1 MLHIVFLLLKT
12 RKMTIEQSNIRWI
25 QTENVKWFCLT
36 SNSWQEFEEHRN
48 NKLVLFLHGTGGS
61 YECWD
66 EISKGLSRS
75 FVTLCLDLPGHGK
88 SENSTQFKLSLRN
101 IAIELSQLLKLL
113 NIKKLKTIVGHS
125 AGSTLAIELSD
136 YNKQIE
142 VEKIIGINPSLVP
155 PPFHF
160 TMALSPL
167 ISPFIT
173 SETSV
178 SWLSKIINNS
188 TIIEKLLDSTG
199 SNLKDPIKR
208 DRYARLFNNKK
219 HLKGALKFMA
229 ETNVMRVL
237 QNVHS
242 AKTKFLFIIGTKDN
256 WVRPDN
262 LKNIFSK
269 YFPQAKILELD
280 GGHLLNET
288 HAKELCKLIL
298 QELTYRGN
306 SI

>member
-1 MLHIVFLLLKT
+1 
-12 RKMTIEQSNIRWI
+12 MTLEQSNIRWI

-36 SNSWQEFEEHRN
+36 SNSWQEFDTQRN

-66 EISKGLSRS
+66 EISKGISQN

-88 SENSTQFKLSLRN
+88 SENNKQFKLSLRN

-125 AGSTLAIELSD
+125 AGTTLAIELSNC
-136 YNKQIE
+136 NKQIE

-208 DRYARLFNNKK
+208 DRYSRLFNNKK
-219 HLKGALKFMA
+219 HLKGALNFMA
-229 ETNVMRVL
+229 ETDVMSVL

-242 AKTKFLFIIGTKDN
+242 TKTKFFFIIGIKDA
-256 WVRPDN
+256 WVKSDS

-269 YFPQAKILELD
+269 YFPQAKILEIE

-298 QELTYRGN
+298 QELTYGGN

>member
-1 MLHIVFLLLKT
+1 
-12 RKMTIEQSNIRWI
+12 MTIEEQSNIRWI

-36 SNSWQEFEEHRN
+36 ANSWQEFEEHRN
-48 NKLVLFLHGTGGS
+48 NKLVLFLHGTGGN

-66 EISKGLSRS
+66 EISKGLSQN
-75 FVTLCLDLPGHGK
+75 FITLCLDLPGHGR
-88 SENSTQFKLSLRN
+88 SENSKQFKLSLRN
-101 IAIELSQLLKLL
+101 IAVELSQLFKLL

-125 AGSTLAIELSD
+125 AGTTLAIELSNC
-136 YNKQIE
+136 NKQIE
-142 VEKIIGINPSLVP
+142 VEKIIGINPSLIP

-160 TMALSPL
+160 TMAVSPL

-173 SETSV
+173 SETSI
-178 SWLSKIINNS
+178 SWLSKIINKS
-188 TIIEKLLDSTG
+188 TVIEKLLDSTG

-208 DRYARLFNNKK
+208 DRYARLFNNKN
-219 HLKGALKFMA
+219 HLKGALNFMA
-229 ETNVMRVL
+229 QTDVMSVL
-237 QNVHS
+237 QNIHS
-242 AKTKFLFIIGTKDN
+242 AKTRFFFIIGTKDN
-256 WVRPDN
+256 WVKPDN
-262 LKNIFSK
+262 LKNILIK
-269 YFPQAKILELD
+269 YFPQAKILELN

>member
-1 MLHIVFLLLKT
+1 
-12 RKMTIEQSNIRWI
+12 MTKEQSKIKRI

-36 SNSWQEFEEHRN
+36 SNSWQDFEEHRN

-66 EISKGLSRS
+66 EIAKGLSHS

-88 SENSTQFKLSLRN
+88 SENNKQFKLSLRN
-101 IAIELSQLLKLL
+101 IAIELSQLFELL

-125 AGSTLAIELSD
+125 AGTTLAIELSNC
-136 YNKQIE
+136 NKQIE

-288 HAKELCKLIL
+288 HATELCKLIF

-306 SI
+306 SL

>member
-1 MLHIVFLLLKT
+1 
-12 RKMTIEQSNIRWI
+12 MTEEKSNVRWI

-66 EISKGLSRS
+66 EISKGLSQT

-88 SENSTQFKLSLRN
+88 SENSKRFKLSLRN
-101 IAIELSQLLKLL
+101 IAIELSQLLNLL
-113 NIKKLKTIVGHS
+113 NIKSLKTIVSHS
-125 AGSTLAIELSD
+125 AGTTLAIEFSN

-142 VEKIIGINPSLVP
+142 VEEIIGINPSLVP

-178 SWLSKIINNS
+178 SLLSKIINNS

-219 HLKGALKFMA
+219 HLKGALNFMA
-229 ETNVMRVL
+229 ETDVISVL
-237 QNVHS
+237 QNANS
-242 AKTKFLFIIGTKDN
+242 AKTKFFFIIGIKDS
-256 WVRPDN
+256 WVRSDS

-298 QELTYRGN
+298 QELTHRSN

>member
-1 MLHIVFLLLKT
+1 MAK
-12 RKMTIEQSNIRWI
+12 EQSKIRWI

-36 SNSWQEFEEHRN
+36 LNSWQEFEENSN

-66 EISKGLSRS
+66 EIAKGLSHS

-88 SENSTQFKLSLRN
+88 SENNKTFKLSLRN
-101 IAIELSQLLKLL
+101 IATELSQLLKLL
-113 NIKKLKTIVGHS
+113 NIKKLKTIVSHS
-125 AGSTLAIELSD
+125 AGTTLAVELSNR
-136 YNKQIE
+136 NKQIE
-142 VEKIIGINPSLVP
+142 VEKVIGINPSLVP

-188 TIIEKLLDSTG
+188 TIIERLLDSTG
-199 SNLKDPIKR
+199 SKLKDPIKR
-208 DRYARLFNNKK
+208 DRYAKLFKNKK
-219 HLKGALKFMA
+219 HLKGALNFMA
-229 ETNVMRVL
+229 ETDVMSVL

-242 AKTKFLFIIGTKDN
+242 SKTKFFFIIGIKDA
-256 WVRPDN
+256 WVKSDS

-269 YFPQAKILELD
+269 YFPQAKVLEMD

-288 HAKELCKLIL
+288 HSKELCKLIL
-298 QELTYRGN
+298 QELTYCGD

>member
-1 MLHIVFLLLKT
+1 
-12 RKMTIEQSNIRWI
+12 MTKEQSNIRWV

-36 SNSWQEFEEHRN
+36 SNSWQEFEENSN

-66 EISKGLSRS
+66 EIAKGLNHS

-88 SENSTQFKLSLRN
+88 SENNKTFKLSLRN

-113 NIKKLKTIVGHS
+113 NIKKLKAIVGHS
-125 AGSTLAIELSD
+125 AGTTLAVELSNC
-136 YNKQIE
+136 NKQIE

-173 SETSV
+173 SEPSI

-188 TIIEKLLDSTG
+188 SIIEKLLDSTG
-199 SNLKDPIKR
+199 SNLIDPIKR
-208 DRYARLFNNKK
+208 DRYAKLFNNKK
-219 HLKGALKFMA
+219 HLKGALNFMA
-229 ETNVMRVL
+229 ETDVMSVL
-237 QNVHS
+237 QSVHS
-242 AKTKFLFIIGTKDN
+242 AKTKFFFIIGIEDA
-256 WVRPDN
+256 WVKSDD

-298 QELTYRGN
+298 HELTYCGN
-306 SI
+306 GI

>member
-1 MLHIVFLLLKT
+1 
-12 RKMTIEQSNIRWI
+12 MTEEQSKIRWI

-66 EISKGLSRS
+66 EISKGLSQT

-88 SENSTQFKLSLRN
+88 SENSKRFKLSLRN
-101 IAIELSQLLKLL
+101 IAIELSQLLNLL
-113 NIKKLKTIVGHS
+113 NIKSLKTIVSHS
-125 AGSTLAIELSD
+125 AGTTLAIEFSN

-142 VEKIIGINPSLVP
+142 VEEIIGINPSLVP

-178 SWLSKIINNS
+178 SLLSKIINNS

-199 SNLKDPIKR
+199 SNLNDPIKR
-208 DRYARLFNNKK
+208 NRYAKLFNNKK
-219 HLKGALKFMA
+219 HLKGALNFMA
-229 ETNVMRVL
+229 ETDVMSVL
-237 QNVHS
+237 QNANS
-242 AKTKFLFIIGTKDN
+242 AKTKFLFIIGIKDA
-256 WVRPDN
+256 WVKSDR

-288 HAKELCKLIL
+288 HAEELCKLIL
-298 QELTYRGN
+298 QELTHRSN

>member
-1 MLHIVFLLLKT
+1 
-12 RKMTIEQSNIRWI
+12 MTEEKSNIRWI

-66 EISKGLSRS
+66 EISKGLSQT

-88 SENSTQFKLSLRN
+88 SENSKRFKLSLRN
-101 IAIELSQLLKLL
+101 IAIELSQLLNLL
-113 NIKKLKTIVGHS
+113 NIKSLKTIVSHS
-125 AGSTLAIELSD
+125 AGTTLAIEFSN

-142 VEKIIGINPSLVP
+142 VEEIIGINPSLVP

-178 SWLSKIINNS
+178 SLLSKMINNS

-208 DRYARLFNNKK
+208 ERYARLFNNKK
-219 HLKGALKFMA
+219 HLKGALNFMA
-229 ETNVMRVL
+229 ETDVISVL
-237 QNVHS
+237 QNANS
-242 AKTKFLFIIGTKDN
+242 AKTKFFFIIGIKDS
-256 WVRPDN
+256 WVRSDS

-298 QELTYRGN
+298 QELTHRSN

>member
-1 MLHIVFLLLKT
+1 
-12 RKMTIEQSNIRWI
+12 MTEEKSNIRWI

-66 EISKGLSRS
+66 EISKGLSQT

-88 SENSTQFKLSLRN
+88 SENSKRFKLSLRN
-101 IAIELSQLLKLL
+101 IAIELSQLLNLL
-113 NIKKLKTIVGHS
+113 NIKSLKTIVSHS
-125 AGSTLAIELSD
+125 AGTTLAIEFSN

-142 VEKIIGINPSLVP
+142 VEEIIGINPSLVP

-178 SWLSKIINNS
+178 SLLSKIINNS

-219 HLKGALKFMA
+219 HLKGALNFMA
-229 ETNVMRVL
+229 ETDVMSVL
-237 QNVHS
+237 QNANS
-242 AKTKFLFIIGTKDN
+242 AKTKFFFIIGIKDS
-256 WVRPDN
+256 WVRSDS

-298 QELTYRGN
+298 QELTHRSN

>member
-1 MLHIVFLLLKT
+1 
-12 RKMTIEQSNIRWI
+12 MTTEQSKIRWI

-36 SNSWQEFEEHRN
+36 SNSWQEFDENSN

-66 EISKGLSRS
+66 EIANGINHS

-88 SENSTQFKLSLRN
+88 SENNKTFKLSLRN
-101 IAIELSQLLKLL
+101 IAVELSQLFKLL
-113 NIKKLKTIVGHS
+113 NIKKLKTIVSHS
-125 AGSTLAIELSD
+125 AGTTLAIELSNC
-136 YNKQIE
+136 NKQIE

-155 PPFHF
+155 PPLHF

-178 SWLSKIINNS
+178 SWLSKMINNS

-219 HLKGALKFMA
+219 HLRGALNFMA
-229 ETNVMRVL
+229 ETDVMSVL

-242 AKTKFLFIIGTKDN
+242 TKTKFFFIIGARDT

>member
-1 MLHIVFLLLKT
+1 
-12 RKMTIEQSNIRWI
+12 MTEEHFKIRWI

-36 SNSWQEFEEHRN
+36 LNSWQEFKENSN
-48 NKLVLFLHGTGGS
+48 NELVLFLHGTGGS
-61 YECWD
+61 YVCWD
-66 EISKGLSRS
+66 EIAKGLSHS

-88 SENSTQFKLSLRN
+88 SENNKTFKLSLRN

-113 NIKKLKTIVGHS
+113 NIKKLKTIVSHS
-125 AGSTLAIELSD
+125 AGTTLAVELSNR
-136 YNKQIE
+136 NKQIE

-188 TIIEKLLDSTG
+188 TIIERLLDSTG

-219 HLKGALKFMA
+219 HLKGALNFMA
-229 ETNVMRVL
+229 ETDVMSVL

-242 AKTKFLFIIGTKDN
+242 AKTKFFFIIGIKDA
-256 WVRPDN
+256 WVKADS

-269 YFPQAKILELD
+269 YFPQAKVLEMD

-298 QELTYRGN
+298 QELTYRGD

>member
-1 MLHIVFLLLKT
+1 
-12 RKMTIEQSNIRWI
+12 MTEEQPKSRWI

-36 SNSWQEFEEHRN
+36 SNSWQEFEENSN

-61 YECWD
+61 SECWD
-66 EISKGLSRS
+66 DIAKGLSHS

-88 SENSTQFKLSLRN
+88 SENSKTFKLSLRN
-101 IAIELSQLLKLL
+101 IARELSQLLKLL

-125 AGSTLAIELSD
+125 AGTTLAVELSNC
-136 YNKQIE
+136 NKQIE

-160 TMALSPL
+160 TMALSQL

-173 SETSV
+173 SEPSV

-199 SNLKDPIKR
+199 SNLIDPIKR
-208 DRYARLFNNKK
+208 GRYARLFNNKK
-219 HLKGALKFMA
+219 HLKGALNFMA
-229 ETNVMRVL
+229 ETDVMSVL

-242 AKTKFLFIIGTKDN
+242 AKTKFFFIIGIKDN
-256 WVRPDN
+256 WVKSEN

-298 QELTYRGN
+298 HELTYCGN